1 MVLGPIQGILTP
13 NFRATLGF
21 WKMLAYL
28 IGAGNVIYAL
38 FFCLVMGLFFLI
50 HCEKQNVRLQ
60 VPVFNEGSLIRLN
73 PNGIMTIS

>member
-21 WKMLAYL
+21 WKMLAFL

-38 FFCLVMGLFFLI
+38 FFCQVMGLFY
-50 HCEKQNVRLQ
+50 
-60 VPVFNEGSLIRLN
+60 
-73 PNGIMTIS
+73 